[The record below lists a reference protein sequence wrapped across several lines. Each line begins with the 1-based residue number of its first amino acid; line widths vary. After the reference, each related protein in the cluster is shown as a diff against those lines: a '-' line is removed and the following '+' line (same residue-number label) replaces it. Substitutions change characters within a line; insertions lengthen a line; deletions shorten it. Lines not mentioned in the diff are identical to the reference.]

1 MTAIVLLILAGACM
15 VGDARFPQH
24 TIHVRNLLGYLITPV
39 QWVVATPLQV
49 VDWADES
56 TTSRST
62 LLEEN
67 ERLKHEQLILS
78 QKVQQMVSLRA
89 ENNRLRDLLSAS
101 EKLDDKVLAAEVIG
115 VDPDPYT
122 HHVIINRGASS
133 GVFKGQPVLDESGLM
148 GQVIEVLPYTSRV
161 ILIADSN
168 HAIPVQVS
176 RNGVRAIAVGTGKID
191 EIELI
196 YVPYTAD
203 IQDGDVLVS
212 SGLGQRFPEGYPVA
226 VVNKVTHE
234 PGEAFAIVKA
244 TPSGALDRSRHVL
257 LVFSQQHITPPEWGD
272 KP

>member
-1 MTAIVLLILAGACM
+1 MLLVLSAFLM
-15 VGDARFPQH
+15 VGDARYPQYAFYA
-24 TIHVRNLLGYLITPV
+24 RQALGYVVTPV

-56 TTSRST
+56 ATSRST
-62 LLEEN
+62 LMEEN
-67 ERLKHEQLILS
+67 DRLKHEQLILS

-122 HHVIINRGASS
+122 HHVIINRGSDA
-133 GVFKGQPVLDESGLM
+133 GVFKGQPVLDENGLM
-148 GQVIEVLPYTSRV
+148 GQVIEVLPFTSRV

-226 VVNKVTHE
+226 VVSKVAHE

-244 TPSGALDRSRHVL
+244 RPSGALDRSRHVL
-257 LVFSQQHITPPEWGD
+257 LVFSKQIIKPPVFGD

>member
-1 MTAIVLLILAGACM
+1 MLLVLCAFLM
-15 VGDARFPQH
+15 VGDARYPQYAFY
-24 TIHVRNLLGYLITPV
+24 VRQALGYVVTPV

-56 TTSRST
+56 ATSRST
-62 LLEEN
+62 LMEEN
-67 ERLKHEQLILS
+67 ARLKHEQLILS

-122 HHVIINRGASS
+122 HHVIINRGMDG
-133 GVFKGQPVLDESGLM
+133 GVFKGQPVLDENGLM
-148 GQVIEVLPYTSRV
+148 GQVIEALPFTSRV

-203 IQDGDVLVS
+203 IQEGDVLVS

-226 VVNKVTHE
+226 VVSKVAHE
-234 PGEAFAIVKA
+234 SGEAFAIVKA
-244 TPSGALDRSRHVL
+244 RPSSALDRSRHVL
-257 LVFSQQHITPPEWGD
+257 LVFSKQNIKPPVFGD